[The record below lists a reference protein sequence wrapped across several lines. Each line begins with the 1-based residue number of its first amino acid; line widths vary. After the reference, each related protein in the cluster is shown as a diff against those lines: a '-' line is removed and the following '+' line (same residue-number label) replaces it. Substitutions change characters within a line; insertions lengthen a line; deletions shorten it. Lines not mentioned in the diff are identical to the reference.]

1 MSAQEP
7 SQANANSPSVT
18 ARMATSDKRA
28 LLATCV
34 AAAVKGAD
42 AVREHAGHLFDLEWE
57 EKARA
62 DYVSAA
68 DRDSETVIRE
78 IIRARHDDANILG
91 EELSPEVA
99 AETMKEGLVFV

>member
-7 SQANANSPSVT
+7 SQANANRVSSSLD
-18 ARMATSDKRA
+18 AAHQHSAAERRA

-34 AAAVKGAD
+34 AAAVKGSE
-42 AVREHAGHLFDLEWE
+42 AVRSHAQNLSALEWE

-68 DRDSETVIRE
+68 DRDSEAAIRE
-78 IIRARHDDANILG
+78 LILSRHADAVIG
-91 EELSPEVA
+91 
-99 AETMKEGLVFV
+99 